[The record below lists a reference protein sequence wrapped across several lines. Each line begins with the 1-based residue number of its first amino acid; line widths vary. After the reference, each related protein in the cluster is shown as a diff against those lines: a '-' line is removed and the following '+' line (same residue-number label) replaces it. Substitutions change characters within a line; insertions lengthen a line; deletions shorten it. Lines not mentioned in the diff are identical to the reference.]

1 MMNNN
6 NSDLFNKDMNNLL
19 TSGKIERGVLKSKK
33 FIVIKPFE
41 KKIIRFEFNHYH
53 LHIKVN

>member
-1 MMNNN
+1 MTNNN
-6 NSDLFNKDMNNLL
+6 NSDLANKDMNNLL

-33 FIVIKPFE
+33 FIAIKLFD

-53 LHIKVN
+53 LYIKVN